1 MLLGWNFTRIGPQED
16 VLMKKQIF
24 RFGPWVLLMVIGT
37 IAVPRTANTAP
48 APVPPPEYP
57 HMRAA
62 ANELREAK
70 NELEHAAHDFCGHRA
85 DAVRATDAA
94 LKEINTAIACRR

>member
-1 MLLGWNFTRIGPQED
+1 
-16 VLMKKQIF
+16 MKKQF
-24 RFGPWVLLMVIGT
+24 LRFGPWLVLLAVGT

-57 HMRAA
+57 HMRSAA
-62 ANELREAK
+62 TELREAK
-70 NELEHAAHDFCGHRA
+70 AELEHAAHDFCGHRK

-94 LKEINTAIACRR
+94 LREINAAIACRR

>member
-1 MLLGWNFTRIGPQED
+1 
-16 VLMKKQIF
+16 MKKQLI
-24 RFGPWVLLMVIGT
+24 RFGPFVMLLAVGT
-37 IAVPRTANTAP
+37 IAVPRAANTAP
-48 APVPPPEYP
+48 APVPQPEYP

-70 NELEHAAHDFCGHRA
+70 NELQHAAHDFCGHRA

-94 LKEINTAIACRR
+94 LRQINEAIACRR